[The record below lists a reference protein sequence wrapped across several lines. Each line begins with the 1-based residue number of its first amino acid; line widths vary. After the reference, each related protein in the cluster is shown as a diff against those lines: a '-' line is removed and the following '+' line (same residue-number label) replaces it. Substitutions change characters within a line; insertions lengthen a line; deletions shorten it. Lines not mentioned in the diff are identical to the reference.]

1 MKANEYGDVVFS
13 LVYGFLTVLPPA
25 VVVVTEAVFGDWGW
39 GVVGWGWGVVGW
51 GSGMCFRPSRFRTQ
65 SYALRLFT
73 TLMSVRLVRSPC
85 H

>member
-39 GVVGWGWGVVGW
+39 GVVGWG
-51 GSGMCFRPSRFRTQ
+51 SGMCFRPSRFRTQ